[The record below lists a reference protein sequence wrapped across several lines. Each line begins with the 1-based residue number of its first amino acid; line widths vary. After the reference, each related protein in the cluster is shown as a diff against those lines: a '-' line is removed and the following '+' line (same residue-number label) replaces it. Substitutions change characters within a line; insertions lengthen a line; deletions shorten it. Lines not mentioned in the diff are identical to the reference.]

1 MILEILIIAFFIYSV
16 FISYLSVVA
25 IRKINQYESFLLS
38 FQQTIEYATEKMKTV
53 DSLGHYEAD
62 DETGFFFKQIK
73 EIQELLNSIFE
84 TEKGSDNIEE
94 VKEKE

>member
-1 MILEILIIAFFIYSV
+1 MILEILIIVFFIYSA

-25 IRKINQYESFLLS
+25 IKKINQYEGFLLR

-53 DSLGHYEAD
+53 DSLGHYESD

-73 EIQELLNSIFE
+73 EIQELLNSVFE
-84 TEKGSDNIEE
+84 TEKGSNNDKE